1 MNVKESIYQT
11 LCVREVKEE
20 VNGFKTIMFEDGH
33 GIRYQAGQYLT
44 LVRFEGLTETRRSYS
59 ITSSP
64 DLQEPLSIGVKRV
77 ENGAF
82 SRFLVD
88 VIQPG
93 DSIKTTGAGGFF
105 LLPDEADAVQQLFF
119 FAAGSGITP
128 AFSLIKT
135 ALYSR
140 PALSIVLV
148 YSNASPAKA
157 IFLPQLQSLQEQ
169 FGARFK
175 LEPLFSN
182 NADLYRARLHRD
194 LIFSFRQQYVDAA
207 EKKTLYYICGPE
219 NYMRLC
225 TATLLESGV
234 PAATIRKENF
244 QVGSEAKRDTTSPDK
259 NTYTVII
266 RTLGK
271 EFSFPVPFTKSI
283 LKAAKEYGHS
293 LPYSCEAGRCGNCV
307 AKCVDGAVWHSY
319 NEVLTQK
326 ELNLGLVL
334 TCVGHPVNG
343 NVILEI

>member
-1 MNVKESIYQT
+1 
-11 LCVREVKEE
+11 
-20 VNGFKTIMFEDGH
+20 
-33 GIRYQAGQYLT
+33 
-44 LVRFEGLTETRRSYS
+44 
-59 ITSSP
+59 
-64 DLQEPLSIGVKRV
+64 
-77 ENGAF
+77 
-82 SRFLVD
+82 
-88 VIQPG
+88 
-93 DSIKTTGAGGFF
+93 
-105 LLPDEADAVQQLFF
+105 
-119 FAAGSGITP
+119 
-128 AFSLIKT
+128 
-135 ALYSR
+135 
-140 PALSIVLV
+140 V
-148 YSNASPAKA
+148 YSNASSAKA

-169 FGARFK
+169 FRVRFK

-244 QVGSEAKRDTTSPDK
+244 LVSSEAKRDTTSPDK